1 MGVRIKQK
9 FIGGGQAGKW
19 EKGGEPIYSKNRKA
33 GLRAIRFPDL
43 RHSYASWLIGNGESL
58 AYVRDQLGHHSIQ
71 ITVDLYGHL
80 VPGANR
86 EAVNRLAA
94 MIENAPPARQ
104 EQKRGQAE
112 SPNPSFSLV
121 GHEGLEPS
129 TS

>member
-43 RHSYASWLIGNGESL
+43 RHSYASWLIANKESL
-58 AYVRDQLGHHSIQ
+58 AYVRDQLGHSSIQ

-80 VPGANR
+80 VPGENR
-86 EAVNRLAA
+86 EAVNRLGELIPAA
-94 MIENAPPARQ
+94 KARK
-104 EQKRGQAE
+104 EE
-112 SPNPSFSLV
+112 SA
-121 GHEGLEPS
+121 GA
-129 TS
+129 